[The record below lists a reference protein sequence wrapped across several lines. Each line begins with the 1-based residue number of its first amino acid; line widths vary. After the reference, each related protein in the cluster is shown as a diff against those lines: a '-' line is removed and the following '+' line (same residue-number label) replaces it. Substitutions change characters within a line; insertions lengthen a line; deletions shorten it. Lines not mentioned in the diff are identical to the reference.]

1 MMEKFEKDLKKHF
14 QQRELPPS
22 ADAWQRMEQLLE
34 KEEKQKPKTLFY
46 WTTIAASILLL
57 LGGGW
62 WLFQSTNPN
71 IPEINPTESLVV
83 DTKKEVVPSVKK
95 DSVSTKP
102 KQSKEQMI
110 AHQTPKKERVVDK
123 VPTEISEN
131 NENSPIE
138 YEIDEWVQR
147 EYIVLQSDKEIEEKL
162 LAHQPKVEIKVNRDR
177 LLRSAE
183 IERQI
188 ENVTTDVQNFW
199 KKVGEKHN
207 LVQH

>member
-34 KEEKQKPKTLFY
+34 KETKQKPQGLFY
-46 WTTIAASILLL
+46 WTTIAASMLLL
-57 LGGGW
+57 VGGW
-62 WLFQSTNPN
+62 WFFQSTNPS
-71 IPEINPTESLVV
+71 IPEINPAESFVV
-83 DTKKEVVPSVKK
+83 DTKNEVAPLVKK
-95 DSVSTKP
+95 DSLSTK
-102 KQSKEQMI
+102 SKKNNEQMV
-110 AHQTPKKERVVDK
+110 AHQTPKKKTVVDK
-123 VPTEISEN
+123 VPAEIIEK
-131 NENSPIE
+131 NENPSNE
-138 YEIDEWVQR
+138 YEIGEWVKN
-147 EYIVLQSDKEIEEKL
+147 EHIVQKSDKEIGEKFL
-162 LAHQPKVEIKVNRDR
+162 VHQSKVEIKVNRER

-188 ENVTTDVQNFW
+188 ENVTTDGQNFW

>member
-34 KEEKQKPKTLFY
+34 KETKQKPKMLFY
-46 WTTIAASILLL
+46 WTTIAASMLLL
-57 LGGGW
+57 MGGW

-71 IPEINPTESLVV
+71 IPEINPVESFVV
-83 DTKKEVVPSVKK
+83 DTKNEVVPLVKK
-95 DSVSTKP
+95 DSLSTKSVQ
-102 KQSKEQMI
+102 KKEQMI
-110 AHQTPKKERVVDK
+110 AHQTSKKKTVVDK
-123 VPTEISEN
+123 VPAEIIEN
-131 NENSPIE
+131 NENLPNE
-138 YEIDEWVQR
+138 YEVGEWVQT
-147 EYIVLQSDKEIEEKL
+147 EHIVQKADKEIQEKL
-162 LAHQPKVEIKVNRDR
+162 LAHQSKVEIKVNRER

-188 ENVTTDVQNFW
+188 ENVTTDGQNFW